1 MIDIPRLSPNRKLK
15 KKEYETIASPR
26 NSIKKEKIDN
36 KNTINLFVPYLN
48 FKLKNKSNLR

>member
-1 MIDIPRLSPNRKLK
+1 MIDIPRLSPNRRLK
-15 KKEYETIASPR
+15 KREYETIASPR

-36 KNTINLFVPYLN
+36 KTINLFVPYLN